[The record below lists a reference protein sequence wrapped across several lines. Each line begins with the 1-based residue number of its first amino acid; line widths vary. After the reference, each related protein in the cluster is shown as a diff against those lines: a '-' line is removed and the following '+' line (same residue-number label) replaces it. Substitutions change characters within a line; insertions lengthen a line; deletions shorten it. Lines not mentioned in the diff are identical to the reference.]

1 MLAGSVAAACS
12 CLHAL
17 LAGLP
22 GTFTIGEALVAAQ
35 AAALLGRNA
44 LHHLLSP
51 LVQSGSAS
59 QADQAMETTA
69 PCQRFVLLLTAGS
82 VLGTAVLFPLLL
94 ALRQQ
99 AKGLKPGPATRQ
111 RGANGSYQLPGLPV
125 TAAAAAAVAAAAAAA
140 AAPAALW
147 ALRYALAT
155 RRRLLLLCWWAA
167 ALAAALPAM
176 GRLNASG
183 RVPSILV
190 RKGYHL
196 LAVGLFL
203 PALLLEPQLLG
214 VALGGAFLALLAV
227 EAARLSGLPGIA
239 PRIHAFMASFTDAR
253 DSGPV
258 LITHF
263 TLLLGMA
270 VPVWLS
276 NALLPGT
283 LGAAAAG
290 SAASGSDL
298 QARQETVWLPGYAGI
313 MILGFGDTAASA
325 VGSLLGRTPICHGSR
340 KTVEGTVAAAAATL
354 AAWWLLAAAL
364 HVGGGD
370 GGAALGISS
379 WPALAAATTLSCLLE
394 AATTQ
399 LDNIFMPLH
408 YFALLCLL

>member
-1 MLAGSVAAACS
+1 MYRQRAAASSGLAVGSLALPWLFAGLADRQSVAELPAAGAAAGLHTCLAASAVATLLFRRSRDIAEQPRGQIQRKRAEATESRSLPLQNSSWWARWAVPAALAAVALQAAAAEAALGIVQASMLAASAAAACA

-35 AAALLGRNA
+35 AAALLGSAA
-44 LHHLLSP
+44 LQQLLSP
-51 LVQSGSAS
+51 LLRSGSAS

-176 GRLNASG
+176 GWLNASG
-183 RVPSILV
+183 RVPSIL
-190 RKGYHL
+190 
-196 LAVGLFL
+196 
-203 PALLLEPQLLG
+203 
-214 VALGGAFLALLAV
+214 GG
-227 EAARLSGLPGIA
+227 
-239 PRIHAFMASFTDAR
+239 H
-253 DSGPV
+253 
-258 LITHF
+258 
-263 TLLLGMA
+263 LGMA
-270 VPVWLS
+270 LETGAPVPLVTTPWPRCCE
-276 NALLPGT
+276 LPAPPGPVHMV
-283 LGAAAAG
+283 LIAPLCGA
-290 SAASGSDL
+290 
-298 QARQETVWLPGYAGI
+298 
-313 MILGFGDTAASA
+313 
-325 VGSLLGRTPICHGSR
+325 
-340 KTVEGTVAAAAATL
+340 
-354 AAWWLLAAAL
+354 
-364 HVGGGD
+364 
-370 GGAALGISS
+370 
-379 WPALAAATTLSCLLE
+379 
-394 AATTQ
+394 
-399 LDNIFMPLH
+399 
-408 YFALLCLL
+408 